1 MLIAG
6 DGKTPQRKRVCCLR
20 GLIVLS
26 ADKRRQPTP
35 PVDGRAPEIGDTNPV
50 SSLRGDREEYVLGLE
65 VAMDKATAV
74 DVLETGNDL
83 AHDPLQ
89 LLVFNL
95 GSLLQERE
103 EVSAGGELH
112 EHVTVRH

>member
-1 MLIAG
+1 M
-6 DGKTPQRKRVCCLR
+6 
-20 GLIVLS
+20 
-26 ADKRRQPTP
+26 
-35 PVDGRAPEIGDTNPV
+35 DGRAPEIGDADPV
-50 SSLRGDREEYVLGLE
+50 SSLRRDREEDVLGLE

-74 DVLETGNDL
+74 DVLETSNDL

-89 LLVFNL
+89 LLIFNL

-112 EHVTVRH
+112 EHVTVRC